1 MCSVSAISDYYTR
14 QWPNSFPSTPDV
26 LTVADPETKRLLK
39 EVMDRLDKID
49 KRLGDVECMD
59 AEKAK
64 WLAQLAG
71 EVNGQ

>member
-1 MCSVSAISDYYTR
+1 MCASSVVSDYYMK
-14 QWPNSFPSTPDV
+14 QWPNSFPATPNV

-64 WLAQLAG
+64 WLAALAG
-71 EVNGQ
+71 DQ